1 MFYFIEIMYNKRKT
15 YKQDWKKK
23 AMKKTLIRASTL
35 MAMVVSLFV
44 FTSCLNQ
51 QKDIQVYS
59 FSGENDTFA
68 VNNGVI
74 IVTDDLEKFV
84 GGDLSFRNTLPDV
97 KNSAVRY
104 YFFKDGVE
112 TTLQENSDINNNLSN
127 GTAIQKDTGS
137 ISSEDLFYGNDLELI
152 IKSLNFSLK
161 GTFLTGEKFEYSIPL
176 EVKRIY

>member
-1 MFYFIEIMYNKRKT
+1 
-15 YKQDWKKK
+15 
-23 AMKKTLIRASTL
+23 MKKILVTASTL
-35 MAMVVSLFV
+35 IVIIASLFT

-59 FSGENDTFA
+59 FSGKNDTFA

-74 IVTDDLEKFV
+74 IVTEDLEKFI
-84 GGDLSFRNTLPDV
+84 GGDLSFGNAQPNV

-104 YFFKDGVE
+104 YFFKDGMD
-112 TTLQENSDINNNLSN
+112 TTLLENVDMNSN
-127 GTAIQKDTGS
+127 GGVLQKDTGS

-152 IKSLNFSLK
+152 VKSLNFSLK
-161 GTFLTGEKFEYSIPL
+161 GTFISGEKFEYSIPL